1 MIGQTV
7 ARERRNGILLEE
19 ILTEEPT
26 DTKKRALLCV
36 NTLLEKKAG
45 NLVVLQVCE
54 VSSIADYF
62 IICSATS
69 SRQVQALSSWLQEQL
84 KKHDVRPLGVE
95 GEQYGKWVLLDYDDV
110 IVHIFYEPLREL
122 YEIERLWAD
131 APKMEIDEKAAHL
144 TDLTCE

>member
-1 MIGQTV
+1 VIGRTV
-7 ARERRNGILLEE
+7 AGKRRGGILREE
-19 ILTEEPT
+19 ILVEQPT
-26 DTKKRALLCV
+26 DTKQRALLCV
-36 NTLLEKKAG
+36 NTLLEKKAKD
-45 NLVVLQVCE
+45 LIVLEVRE

-84 KKHDVRPLGVE
+84 KKEGVRALGVE
-95 GEQYGKWVLLDYDDV
+95 GETYGKWVLLDYDDV
-110 IVHIFYEPLREL
+110 IVHIFYEPIREL

-131 APKMEIDEKAAHL
+131 APRMDIDEKAAHL

>member
-1 MIGQTV
+1 
-7 ARERRNGILLEE
+7 
-19 ILTEEPT
+19 LTEQPT

-36 NTLLEKKAG
+36 NALLEKKAK
-45 NLVVLQVCE
+45 NLVVLGVSE

-84 KKHDVRPLGVE
+84 RKQGLRPLGVE
-95 GEQYGKWVLLDYDDV
+95 GETYGKWVLLDYDDV

-131 APKMEIDEKAAHL
+131 APRMDIDEKASHL
-144 TDLTCE
+144 TDLTCR

>member
-1 MIGQTV
+1 MTV
-7 ARERRNGILLEE
+7 IARVGLLV
-19 ILTEEPT
+19 
-26 DTKKRALLCV
+26 ALL
-36 NTLLEKKAG
+36 TAFASPLHAQEGDLLA
-45 NLVVLQVCE
+45 
-54 VSSIADYF
+54 
-62 IICSATS
+62 
-69 SRQVQALSSWLQEQL
+69 
-84 KKHDVRPLGVE
+84 PLGVE